1 MKKYRLAFFLIAL
14 TGAVLDLVSKSGA
27 FVILKDQPGRMLDL
41 IPGVFGLR
49 WVTNE
54 GIVWGLF
61 PGNNI
66 LFLILSSL
74 AIPIIVLLF
83 RLQKNINWWLT
94 VSFGLVLAGAIGNLF
109 DRIVYGAVRDFFDFY
124 LINWAVFNIA
134 DTYITVGVIILLV
147 SLFIP
152 EKKQES
158 EDHSVA

>member
-1 MKKYRLAFFLIAL
+1 M
-14 TGAVLDLVSKSGA
+14 
-27 FVILKDQPGRMLDL
+27 
-41 IPGVFGLR
+41 
-49 WVTNE
+49 
-54 GIVWGLF
+54 
-61 PGNNI
+61 
-66 LFLILSSL
+66 
-74 AIPIIVLLF
+74 
-83 RLQKNINWWLT
+83 
-94 VSFGLVLAGAIGNLF
+94 AGAIGNLF